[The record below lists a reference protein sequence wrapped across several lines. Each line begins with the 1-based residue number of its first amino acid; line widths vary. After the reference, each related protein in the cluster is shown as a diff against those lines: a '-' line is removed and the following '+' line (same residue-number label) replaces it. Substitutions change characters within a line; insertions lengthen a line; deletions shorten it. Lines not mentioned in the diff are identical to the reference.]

1 MESRGDAVAGLG
13 KRAARWLVPIAVS
26 VGAFVLLLRSID
38 FGEVVRQVDARVA
51 MILIPA
57 VLLYGAFS
65 LWIEAQ
71 SLSHLAASSAS
82 GLGKWTCARIK
93 AASYPLGLL
102 NYALGAGG
110 LTYLLRR
117 RGGLGISES
126 AGIVILIALFDLGI
140 LLLLSALG
148 AALLSSQTIA
158 LQAGVVATGVVG
170 ILAGFA
176 MLRAKV
182 SMGPLDRIRDLE
194 IFRAARETPSKRLAI
209 LALLRLAFV
218 ISFIVLCGTTLA
230 VFDIHVPIGDLAVG
244 VAAVSLV
251 ASLPIA
257 VAGLGTGQ
265 VAFVYMFRHWGSPEI
280 LLASNL
286 ALTAVLIVMRSSMG
300 LIFARE
306 FTREALVAVRE
317 NDS

>member
-1 MESRGDAVAGLG
+1 MARLARRV
-13 KRAARWLVPIAVS
+13 ARWLLPVAVS
-26 VGAFVLLLRSID
+26 SAAFVLLLRRID
-38 FGEVVRQVDARVA
+38 LGEVLQHVDAGVA
-51 MILIPA
+51 ARLVPA
-57 VLLYGAFS
+57 LLVYGVVS

-71 SLSHLAASSAS
+71 TLSYLAAPGSSV
-82 GLGKWTCARIK
+82 LDKWTCARMK

-117 RGGLGISES
+117 RGGMRISEA
-126 AGIVILIALFDLGI
+126 AGIVMLIALFDLGL

-148 AALLSSQTIA
+148 VMLLSTQEVA
-158 LQAGVVATGVVG
+158 LQVGVIAIGM
-170 ILAGFA
+170 IAIASGFGF
-176 MLRAKV
+176 LRAGI

-194 IFRAARETPSKRLAI
+194 LFRAARETPLDRLAI
-209 LALLRLAFV
+209 LALLRLGFV
-218 ISFIVLCGTTLA
+218 VSFILLCGAALA
-230 VFDIHVPIGDLAVG
+230 AFDIWIPLGDLVVG
-244 VAAVSLV
+244 TAAVSLV

-265 VAFVYMFRHWGSPEI
+265 VAFVYMFRHWGSPEV

-286 ALTAVLIVMRSSMG
+286 ALTAGLILMRASIG

-306 FTREALVAVRE
+306 FTREALAAVRE
-317 NDS
+317 EKA

>member
-1 MESRGDAVAGLG
+1 MAGLG
-13 KRAARWLVPIAVS
+13 KRVAKWLLPVAVS
-26 VGAFVLLLRSID
+26 AAAFWLLLRQID
-38 FGEVVRQVDARVA
+38 FAAVLQHADAGIA
-51 MILIPA
+51 AKLIPV
-57 VLLYGAFS
+57 VLAYGALS

-71 SLSHLAASSAS
+71 TLSLLAAPSSS
-82 GLGKWTCARIK
+82 VLGKWTCAKMK

-117 RGGLGISES
+117 RGGLRISEA
-126 AGIVILIALFDLGI
+126 AGIVMLIALFDLGL

-148 AALLSSQTIA
+148 VMLLSTQKVA
-158 LQAGVVATGVVG
+158 LQIGVIAVG
-170 ILAGFA
+170 MIGIAAGFA
-176 MLRAKV
+176 FLRTPI

-194 IFRAARETPSKRLAI
+194 LFRAARETPMDRLAV
-209 LALLRLAFV
+209 LALLRLGFV
-218 ISFIVLCGTTLA
+218 VSFILLCGTALA
-230 VFDIHVPIGDLAVG
+230 VFDIWVPPGDLAVG

-265 VAFVYMFRHWGSPEI
+265 LAFVYMFRHWGSPEI

-286 ALTAVLIVMRSSMG
+286 ALTAGLILMRAGTG

-306 FTREALVAVRE
+306 FTREALAAARE
-317 NDS
+317 PEPES

>member
-1 MESRGDAVAGLG
+1 MDPSGGAVAGLG
-13 KRAARWLVPIAVS
+13 KWVAKWLLPIMVSAA
-26 VGAFVLLLRSID
+26 AFSLLLRQID
-38 FGEVVRQVDARVA
+38 FAGVLEHADAGIAAKLVPVVVA
-51 MILIPA
+51 
-57 VLLYGAFS
+57 YGALS

-71 SLSHLAASSAS
+71 TLSLLAASSS
-82 GLGKWTCARIK
+82 SDLGKWTCAKMK

-117 RGGLGISES
+117 RGGLRLSEA
-126 AGIVILIALFDLGI
+126 AGIVMLIALFDLGI

-148 AALLSSQTIA
+148 LLLLSTQQIA
-158 LQAGVVATGVVG
+158 LQIGVIAIGMVA
-170 ILAGFA
+170 IAAGFA
-176 MLRAKV
+176 FLRAPV
-182 SMGPLDRIRDLE
+182 AMGPLDRLRDLE
-194 IFRAARETPSKRLAI
+194 LFKPARETPMGRLTV
-209 LALLRLAFV
+209 LALLRLGFV
-218 ISFIVLCGTTLA
+218 VSFIVLCGSALV
-230 VFDIHVPIGDLAVG
+230 VFDIWVPLGDLAVG

-265 VAFVYMFRHWGSPEI
+265 VAFVYMFRDWGSPET

-286 ALTAVLIVMRSSMG
+286 ALTALLIVMRAGTG

-306 FTREALVAVRE
+306 FTREALVAARE
-317 NDS
+317 TKS

>member
-1 MESRGDAVAGLG
+1 VAGLDRRFIKWLLPVVVSG
-13 KRAARWLVPIAVS
+13 AAFA
-26 VGAFVLLLRSID
+26 LLLQQID
-38 FGEVVRQVDARVA
+38 LGDVLERVDARA
-51 MILIPA
+51 ASILIPTVLVYCA
-57 VLLYGAFS
+57 VS

-71 SLSHLAASSAS
+71 SLSRLSAPNAS
-82 GLGKWTCARIK
+82 GLGMWICARMK

-117 RGGLGISES
+117 RGGLRISEA

-140 LLLLSALG
+140 LLALSAFGAVLLST
-148 AALLSSQTIA
+148 QPVA
-158 LQAGVVATGVVG
+158 LQVGVILTGVVG
-170 ILAGFA
+170 IVVGFVF
-176 MLRAKV
+176 LRVKT
-182 SMGPLDRIRDLE
+182 SMGALDRIRDLE
-194 IFRAARETPSKRLAI
+194 IFRAARVTPMSRLML
-209 LALLRLAFV
+209 LAVLRLGFV
-218 ISFIVLCGTTLA
+218 ISFILLCGAALA
-230 VFDIHVPIGDLAVG
+230 TFDIWVPLGDLIVG

-265 VAFVYMFRHWGSPEI
+265 VAFVFMFRHWGSPET

-286 ALTAVLIVMRSSMG
+286 ALTAALILIRASMG
-300 LIFARE
+300 LVFAHE

-317 NDS
+317 SST

>member
-1 MESRGDAVAGLG
+1 VAGLDRRFIKWLLPVVVSG
-13 KRAARWLVPIAVS
+13 AAFA
-26 VGAFVLLLRSID
+26 LLLRQID
-38 FGEVVRQVDARVA
+38 LADVLERVDARVA
-51 MILIPA
+51 SILIPTVLVYCA
-57 VLLYGAFS
+57 VS

-71 SLSHLAASSAS
+71 SLSRLAAPNAS
-82 GLGKWTCARIK
+82 GLGMWICARMK

-117 RGGLGISES
+117 RGGLRISEA

-140 LLLLSALG
+140 LLALSAFGAVLLST
-148 AALLSSQTIA
+148 QPVA
-158 LQAGVVATGVVG
+158 LQVGVILTGVVG
-170 ILAGFA
+170 IVVGFVF
-176 MLRAKV
+176 LRVKT
-182 SMGPLDRIRDLE
+182 SMGALDRIRDLE
-194 IFRAARETPSKRLAI
+194 IFRAARVTPMSRLML
-209 LALLRLAFV
+209 LAVLRLGFV
-218 ISFIVLCGTTLA
+218 ISFILLCGVALA
-230 VFDIHVPIGDLAVG
+230 IFDIWVPLGDLIVG

-265 VAFVYMFRHWGSPEI
+265 VAFVFMFRHWGSPET

-286 ALTAVLIVMRSSMG
+286 ALTAALILIRASMG
-300 LIFARE
+300 LIFAHE

-317 NDS
+317 SST

>member
-1 MESRGDAVAGLG
+1 VAGLDRRFA
-13 KRAARWLVPIAVS
+13 KWLVPVVVS
-26 VGAFVLLLRSID
+26 GVAFALLLRQID
-38 FGEVVRQVDARVA
+38 LGEVLERVDARVA
-51 MILIPA
+51 SILIPTVLVYCA
-57 VLLYGAFS
+57 VS

-71 SLSHLAASSAS
+71 SLSRLAAPNAS
-82 GLGKWTCARIK
+82 GLGMWICARMK

-117 RGGLGISES
+117 RGGLRISEA

-140 LLLLSALG
+140 LLALSAFGAVLLST
-148 AALLSSQTIA
+148 QPVA
-158 LQAGVVATGVVG
+158 LQVGVIVTGVVG
-170 ILAGFA
+170 IVVGFVF
-176 MLRAKV
+176 LRVKT
-182 SMGPLDRIRDLE
+182 SMGALDRIRDLE
-194 IFRAARETPSKRLAI
+194 IFRAARVTPMSRLML
-209 LALLRLAFV
+209 LAVLRLGFV
-218 ISFIVLCGTTLA
+218 ISFILLCGVALA
-230 VFDIHVPIGDLAVG
+230 IFDIWVPLGDLVLG

-265 VAFVYMFRHWGSPEI
+265 VAFVFMFRHWGSPET

-286 ALTAVLIVMRSSMG
+286 ALTAALILIRASMG
-300 LIFARE
+300 LVFAQE

-317 NDS
+317 SST